1 MIVVDWWL
9 ILSTTTTC
17 NFPCRTGCQDANSH
31 CACQKRTNNA
41 VCFRI
46 NGAHN
51 AKSLCFRCNA
61 PRIGSGSCEDI
72 VALLLKM
79 RLIPHIQVPSLM
91 EATFYLDLGTSS
103 NSDQISPIRYEY
115 ISLIEASMVAQRPKN
130 THLLIIGLL
139 FFNG

>member
-91 EATFYLDLGTSS
+91 EVLVSWFFQPPPSTWILGHLQTLTRSVL
-103 NSDQISPIRYEY
+103 SDMSTQ
-115 ISLIEASMVAQRPKN
+115 A
-130 THLLIIGLL
+130 
-139 FFNG
+139 